1 MNNNDTYVSLDIGT
15 STVKVL
21 IGEMAGDSLNVIG
34 IGKADSNGL
43 KKGSIVDID
52 ETVRSIQNA
61 VEQAERMVG
70 SKVQSVIVGVT
81 GNHIQLHPCHGV
93 VAISSENR
101 EVSDDDITRVM
112 EAAQVMPI
120 DPAREIIDTI
130 HHEFIVDGLEGIN
143 DPRGMVGVRLEMR
156 GIVITGSKTILH
168 NLERCVEKAGL
179 EIADICLTPLALSSV
194 ALTRDEKNL
203 GVALIDIG
211 GGTTKVAVFDQGILV
226 DTFVLP
232 IGGDHI
238 TKDISIGLRTT
249 TDYAEA
255 VKLKYGHA
263 FIDYASTDGVVPV
276 QKLNGSEDETISE
289 RDLAYIIEPRVAE
302 IFELINEEFRR
313 SGFQKLPG
321 GYILTGGVA
330 AMEGILDL
338 AQHEINHNVRV
349 AIPDYIGVREPQYTT
364 CVGLINFAYHHVKI
378 QGREIGRAI
387 APGSFS
393 GQGQQR
399 KSKVKAEKNPNRDH
413 GGVTKKV
420 KQLFD
425 SFFD

>member
-1 MNNNDTYVSLDIGT
+1 MNNNDTYVGLDIGT
-15 STVKVL
+15 SMAKVV
-21 IGEMAGDSLNVIG
+21 IGEVVGDSLNVIG

-70 SKVQSVIVGVT
+70 SKVQSVIIGIA

-93 VAISSENR
+93 VAVSSENR
-101 EVSDDDITRVM
+101 EVDDDDITRVM
-112 EAAQVMPI
+112 EAAQVMPM

-143 DPRGMVGVRLEMR
+143 DPRGMVGVRLEMK

-179 EIADICLTPLALSSV
+179 EIADICLAPLASSSV

-203 GVALIDIG
+203 GAALIDIG

-232 IGGDHI
+232 IGGNHI
-238 TKDISIGLRTT
+238 TKDISIGLQTT

-255 VKLKYGHA
+255 IKLKYGNA
-263 FIDYASTDGVVPV
+263 FIDYASTEEDIPV

-289 RDLAYIIEPRVAE
+289 RDLAHIIEPRVAE
-302 IFELINEEFRR
+302 ILELINEEFRR
-313 SGFQKLPG
+313 SGFQKLPA
-321 GYILTGGVA
+321 GYILTGGGA
-330 AMEGILDL
+330 MMEGILDL
-338 AQHEINHNVRV
+338 AQRELNHNVRV
-349 AIPDYIGVREPQYTT
+349 AIPDYIGVRESQYTT
-364 CVGLINFAYHHVKI
+364 CMGLINFAYHHVKI
-378 QGREIGRAI
+378 QGREVGRTI
-387 APGSFS
+387 ASS
-393 GQGQQR
+393 ISNGQGRR
-399 KSKVKAEKNPNRDH
+399 KKDKVKAEKNPNHDR
-413 GGVTKKV
+413 GSVTKKV

>member
-1 MNNNDTYVSLDIGT
+1 MNNNDIYVSLDIGT

-21 IGEMAGDSLNVIG
+21 IGEMTGDSLNVIG

-52 ETVRSIQNA
+52 ETVRSIRNA

-93 VAISSENR
+93 VAVSSDNR
-101 EVSDDDITRVM
+101 EIGDDDITRVM

-120 DPAREIIDTI
+120 APEREIIDVI

-143 DPRGMVGVRLEMR
+143 DPRGMVGVRLEMK

-179 EIADICLTPLALSSV
+179 EIADICLTPLALGSV
-194 ALTRDEKNL
+194 ALTSDEKNL
-203 GVALIDIG
+203 GVALVDIG
-211 GGTTKVAVFDQGILV
+211 GGTTKVAVFDQGILI

-232 IGGDHI
+232 IGGNHI

-249 TDYAEA
+249 TDHAESI
-255 VKLKYGHA
+255 KLKYGHA
-263 FIDYASTDGVVPV
+263 FIDHASNEEGFLV
-276 QKLNGSEDETISE
+276 QKMNGSGDETISQQ
-289 RDLAYIIEPRVAE
+289 DLAYIIEPRIAE
-302 IFELINEEFRR
+302 ILELINEEIRR
-313 SGFQKLPG
+313 NGFLELPG

-338 AQHEINHNVRV
+338 AQHELNNNVRV

-364 CVGLINFAYHHVKI
+364 CVGLIKFAYRNVRI
-378 QGREIGRAI
+378 QGRDFGVAI
-387 APGSFS
+387 APEMSN
-393 GQGQQR
+393 GQGHQ
-399 KSKVKAEKNPNRDH
+399 KKNKVKAEKNPNR